1 MSESKE
7 IVISSQG
14 SVTPV
19 IKRLDKFIR
28 EHLAGGPIFVTLSR
42 ESLINA
48 RSGSQNR
55 LMWPL
60 LTDFSK
66 QVTHLDNKKYPP
78 DDWKDLLTAGF
89 EKEIKFG
96 PNLDGTGIIAFGVR
110 TSKFN
115 KKKMSE
121 FIEFIF
127 AEGSERGVIWSD
139 GSNEVINEIMQRE
152 EVK

>member
-89 EKEIKFG
+89 EKAIKFG

-127 AEGSERGVIWSD
+127 AEGSERGVIWSEN
-139 GSNEVINEIMQRE
+139 SNDVIAEVR
-152 EVK
+152 K